1 MRQQRSL
8 NGQITTILA
17 EVIAVALASAALA
30 TGSQAYVHHRIAQNA
45 ADAAAVAGSWKLA
58 QLCSQVPPSNDWTQ
72 VRDTV
77 KLFVMLNDR
86 ALSHK
91 NEMAPAGS
99 GTGYNAYY
107 IDSVG
112 NRLYGELTIEGSQII
127 PCGSNNGP
135 LLGNRAT
142 GVEVVVVRPFRSLVN
157 LIGQGQ
163 LTASGSAKANYG
175 VTLPTPAK
183 GFNASDTDLIAQVGL
198 STLP

>member
-1 MRQQRSL
+1 MRQQRNLS
-8 NGQITTILA
+8 GQITTILA

-30 TGSQAYVHHRIAQNA
+30 TGSQAYVHHRIAQNT
-45 ADAAAVAGSWKLA
+45 ADAAAVAGSQKLA

-77 KLFVMLNDR
+77 NLFVMLNDGV
-86 ALSHK
+86 LGQK
-91 NEMAPAGS
+91 NKMEQADSEAS
-99 GTGYNAYY
+99 YKAYY
-107 IDSVG
+107 IDSNG
-112 NRLYGELTIEGSQII
+112 NRLYGDLTIEGSQII

-142 GVEVVVVRPFRSLVN
+142 GVEVVVDKHFRSLVD

-183 GFNASDTDLIAQVGL
+183 EFNTSDTDLIARVRL